1 MGDLQFDPATRDAII
16 TNGDF
21 TFIADPSVQN
31 GAVIRDAHCF
41 SLRFPIFGIG
51 LQRIINS
58 PIDKI
63 NFEMNRWV
71 QQVKQDGAS
80 KATFTIEAIDINK
93 LVKIHNIVSYD

>member
-1 MGDLQFDPATRDAII
+1 MGDLQFDPETRDAVI

-21 TFIADPSVQN
+21 TFIANPSVQN
-31 GAVIRDAHCF
+31 GAIIRDAHCF

-58 PIDKI
+58 PIDRI

-71 QQVKQDGAS
+71 QQVKQDGAT
-80 KATFTIEAIDINK
+80 KAIFIIEPIDINK
-93 LVKIHNIVSYD
+93 VAKIHNTVKYD